1 MNKKYI
7 LIGAI
12 STIIVMILAC
22 VIFFVCTRT
31 EEYKTLESTDGKF
44 SIEMPSNIEY
54 KVNSKENNTFTI
66 DLYSVKD
73 EMYIYA
79 TTINKTRKVDL
90 MDIINNDKT
99 SYLADKEN
107 IREDSGIIETS
118 IKDFKAYEYS
128 FVYYDKSYGKD
139 FYCNTVWIET
149 NSNLYILNFEVIND
163 NAEKYKDIFNKMKI
177 SFTEL

>member
-1 MNKKYI
+1 MRNKYI
-7 LIGAI
+7 YIGIAVAI
-12 STIIVMILAC
+12 LVVLLCIGGYFLLKEHITY
-22 VIFFVCTRT
+22 
-31 EEYKTLESTDGKF
+31 ETLTSTDGKF

-54 KVNSKENNTFTI
+54 KINSKENNSFTI

-79 TTINKTRKVDL
+79 TTIAKTREVNL